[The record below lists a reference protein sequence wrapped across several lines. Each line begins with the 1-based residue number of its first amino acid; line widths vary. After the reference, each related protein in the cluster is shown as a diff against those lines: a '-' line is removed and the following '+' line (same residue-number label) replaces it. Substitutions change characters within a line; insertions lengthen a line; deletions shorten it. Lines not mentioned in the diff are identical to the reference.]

1 MIPGRKQTFIILF
14 AVAVVVI
21 AGIVFYIGL
30 NTSGNNITKG
40 IGNVSDIEVRIVYEG
55 TVQVPEI
62 AMETTLP
69 KVSGKIMVYKAN
81 RELSE
86 EEIVK
91 IAEAF
96 GITGEPI
103 KDLGM
108 MFIEKEPFSIS
119 AEPSGGMITYSNDTT
134 VPGYNNEYL
143 EKYLPTDE
151 DARIIADYFLDS
163 NNLRPRGAKYSHVN
177 HDIGYFG
184 DISKKQKV
192 SESINVWYIHEI
204 DGSLIFT
211 DKMYVQVGVH
221 GLVNRMFRKWTESE
235 PYREHPIITPEQ
247 AVEHLKKTGI
257 VMLGNVKDPQKAT
270 VTSVTIGYI
279 GETQTKTLPYLLPVY
294 QFEGVVR
301 GADGTEAA
309 FWQWIPATPELAA
322 EIT

>member
-1 MIPGRKQTFIILF
+1 MEDKTPFFWIILF
-14 AVAVVVI
+14 AIAVVVI
-21 AGIVFYIGL
+21 AGVLFYIGL
-30 NTSGNNITKG
+30 NPSGNNTTTG
-40 IGNVSDIEVRIVYEG
+40 IGNVSEIEVRALYEG

-62 AMETTLP
+62 TLETTLP
-69 KVSGKIMVYKAN
+69 KVSGKSMVYKAN
-81 RELSE
+81 RELPE

-91 IAEAF
+91 IAENL

-163 NNLRPRGAKYSHVN
+163 NNLRPRGAVYSRVN
-177 HDIGYFG
+177 HDTGYFG
-184 DISKKQKV
+184 DISKKQKF
-192 SESINVWYIHEI
+192 SESINVWYTHEI
-204 DGSLIFT
+204 DGFRIFT

-221 GLVNRMFRKWTESE
+221 GLVNRMFRKWTDPE
-235 PYREHPIITPEQ
+235 PYREYPIITSEQ
-247 AVEHLKKTGI
+247 AVEQLKKTGI
-257 VMLGNVKDPQKAT
+257 VILGNVKDPQKAT

-279 GETQTKTLPYLLPVY
+279 GETQMKKLPYLLPVY

-309 FWQWIPATPELAA
+309 FWQWIPATPELAV

>member
-1 MIPGRKQTFIILF
+1 MTPGRKQTYILLF

-21 AGIVFYIGL
+21 GGVVFYIGS
-30 NTSGNNITKG
+30 NTSGNNNTKG
-40 IGNVSDIEVRIVYEG
+40 IGNVNIEIHALNEG

-62 AMETTLP
+62 ALETTLP

-86 EEIVK
+86 EEIMK
-91 IAEAF
+91 IAEDF

-134 VPGYNNEYL
+134 IPGYNNEYL

-204 DGSLIFT
+204 DGVRLLT
-211 DKMYVQVGVH
+211 DKMYVQVGVY
-221 GLVNRMFRKWTESE
+221 GLVNRMFRKWTDPE
-235 PYREHPIITPEQ
+235 PSREYSIITPEQ
-247 AVEHLKKTGI
+247 AVEYLKNTGI
-257 VMLGNVKDPQKAT
+257 VMLGNVKDPQKAK

-294 QFEGVVR
+294 QFEGVVQ
-301 GADGTEAA
+301 GADGTSAT
-309 FWQWIPATPELAA
+309 FYQWIPATPELAA
-322 EIT
+322 ELT